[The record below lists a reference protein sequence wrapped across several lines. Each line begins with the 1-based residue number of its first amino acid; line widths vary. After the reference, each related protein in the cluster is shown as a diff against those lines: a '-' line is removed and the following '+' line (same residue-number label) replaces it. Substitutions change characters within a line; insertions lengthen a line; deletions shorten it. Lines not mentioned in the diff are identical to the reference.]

1 MTSQPREGD
10 PPGPGRAG
18 GGLAECE
25 EAVAVIGASHDLSPD
40 RGRQPGALFL
50 SRVSGVWPLEGRREG
65 SRGKLTATN
74 DPNHNGEVA
83 SDEAAPAPAFSAG
96 TQHRIQTRT

>member
-1 MTSQPREGD
+1 M
-10 PPGPGRAG
+10 
-18 GGLAECE
+18 
-25 EAVAVIGASHDLSPD
+25 IGASHDLSPD

-83 SDEAAPAPAFSAG
+83 SDEAAPARARLLRWH
-96 TQHRIQTRT
+96 HRIQTRTWGVGLT